1 MKNKV
6 YMEKLPKNCFE
17 CPCFRNDIEQCCAL
31 DDEDE
36 QFFLDEIDGGN
47 CPLIKVSDTKMYQ
60 EGYLQRKFDEEA
72 DKILKEKSLKKQI
85 KELQDENEV
94 YKCTINILEKQ
105 KKEIEDSYGYL
116 HKISK
121 ELGIQNIDY
130 EKQIAILKSSE
141 KCLAEN
147 YKKSNADKIN
157 FVLAELEKVQNFVWD
172 MSFDIKGKGAIIR
185 LYDMN
190 CMLKNQ
196 REEIEKLRRKNEE
209 KQPNISS

>member
-36 QFFLDEIDGGN
+36 HFFLDEIDGGN

-72 DKILKEKSLKKQI
+72 
-85 KELQDENEV
+85 N
-94 YKCTINILEKQ
+94 
-105 KKEIEDSYGYL
+105 
-116 HKISK
+116 
-121 ELGIQNIDY
+121 
-130 EKQIAILKSSE
+130 
-141 KCLAEN
+141 
-147 YKKSNADKIN
+147 KIN

-172 MSFDIKGKGAIIR
+172 MSFDIKGKGAVIR